1 MLRVNTYMTSI
12 LSNQGVLVHQWSNW
26 LIMTNWVP
34 DGMQHY
40 WPDAC
45 CPLVSYI
52 TTWSVTDAD
61 RRWRQMHGEQNSTAP
76 PTLCVGGPV
85 IIQGK
90 HYSNRYF
97 NYMNKNRKKHGK
109 RIGKS
114 AIQDDVNK
122 SDWQRKSVIRLQK
135 TNDSEQPDMLQT
147 K

>member
-1 MLRVNTYMTSI
+1 
-12 LSNQGVLVHQWSNW
+12 
-26 LIMTNWVP
+26 
-34 DGMQHY
+34 
-40 WPDAC
+40 
-45 CPLVSYI
+45 
-52 TTWSVTDAD
+52 
-61 RRWRQMHGEQNSTAP
+61 MHGEQNSTAP

-122 SDWQRKSVIRLQK
+122 SD
-135 TNDSEQPDMLQT
+135 
-147 K
+147 